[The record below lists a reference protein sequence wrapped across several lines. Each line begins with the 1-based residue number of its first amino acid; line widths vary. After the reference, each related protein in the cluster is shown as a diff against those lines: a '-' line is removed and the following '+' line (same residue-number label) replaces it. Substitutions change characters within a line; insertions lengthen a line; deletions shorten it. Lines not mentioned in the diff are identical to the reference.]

1 MGFIKSIKKKMRL
14 FFYQLVISKGIQEQ
28 DSPSIVIPLISQVLS
43 EIEMFNSQVTRLTVI
58 LNAQPNVQSRI
69 LNNSQPEASLR
80 ISII

>member
-43 EIEMFNSQVTRLTVI
+43 EIEMFNSQVTRLLVI
-58 LNAQPNVQSRI
+58 S
-69 LNNSQPEASLR
+69 
-80 ISII
+80 